1 MESLRKTVKD
11 AVIKTAVEK
20 TEGGGPKVTITSI
33 TKRIVASGIFTIG
46 IAVAIGWAFG
56 EIEPKDALIILSS
69 VITGGF
75 ALLRL

>member
-1 MESLRKTVKD
+1 MEGFKKTVKD
-11 AVIKTAVEK
+11 VEDVTPKIKL
-20 TEGGGPKVTITSI
+20 TSI
-33 TKRIVASGIFTIG
+33 TKRIVASGIFGIG

-56 EIEPKDALIILSS
+56 EIDPKDALIVLSS